1 MFTKAK
7 MNILEVN
14 MKRWQEVAILILVML
29 ACCIEF

>member
-14 MKRWQEVAILILVML
+14 MKRRQEVAILILVML
-29 ACCIEF
+29 VCCIEF